1 MKRILIIFVL
11 IITTYLALGALWNC
25 ILRRGLDNGE
35 HMGYVLREG
44 AEKLKRSNNTE
55 LVVEYQPMTGIQQEY
70 YVKFNACS
78 FVTVGG
84 ERGGSTT
91 YHRRW
96 VFVSDDLTVYKTNEA
111 TFITLR
117 KNGERIDVVEVR

>member
-11 IITTYLALGALWNC
+11 IITTYLALSTLWNC
-25 ILRRGLDNGE
+25 SLSRGFDNGE

-55 LVVEYQPMTGIQQEY
+55 LVIEYQPMTGIQQEY
-70 YVKFNACS
+70 YVKFNAGS

-84 ERGGSTT
+84 ERCGSTM
-91 YHRRW
+91 YHRNW
-96 VFVSDDLTVYKTNEA
+96 VFVSDDFTVYKTNEA